1 VPTGARCHAA
11 KADTVCDTVER
22 YACQHAYR
30 AGVLREAC
38 HPASRTRRD
47 ELTATS
53 WTRVRELRALTVYLC
68 SMILERYPERRVS
81 FCRDHRVGIVRL
93 VHAPGFD
100 LRRRRESPTHPPS
113 LYLASLSLSL
123 SLPLPPCL
131 PPSFFLLC
139 LALCRGLCAIPSPWS
154 VGNSLKEH
162 LRKEIRCAAKKL
174 LILLTGLF
182 WPWCHSP
189 AAHHCQRPPIP
200 IQIGVETCSFRVFL
214 RRPNVSRL
222 LRLAAKTERRD
233 LSSK

>member
-1 VPTGARCHAA
+1 
-11 KADTVCDTVER
+11 
-22 YACQHAYR
+22 
-30 AGVLREAC
+30 VLREAC

-100 LRRRRESPTHPPS
+100 LR
-113 LYLASLSLSL
+113 L